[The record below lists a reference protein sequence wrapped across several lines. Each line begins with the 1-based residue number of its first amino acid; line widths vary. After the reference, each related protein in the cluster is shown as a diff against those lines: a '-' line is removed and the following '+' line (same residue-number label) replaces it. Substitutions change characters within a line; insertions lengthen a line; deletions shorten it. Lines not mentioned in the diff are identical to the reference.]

1 MNKNR
6 LLSSLIAVM
15 AVLAADA
22 QNPAAP
28 KLVVGILIDQLRS
41 DYLQAFMPL
50 YGEGGFKRL
59 MNEGYNCENTMIN
72 YVPTVTAVGHAS
84 IFTGSVPA
92 IHGIAGNDFMLDGKM
107 AYCCTDT
114 TVNGVGTDGDA
125 GRMSPEQSGRRLTS
139 CREEAKRN
147 RIDRSEYW

>member
-22 QNPAAP
+22 QNSAAP

-59 MNEGYNCENTMIN
+59 MAQGRQQ
-72 YVPTVTAVGHAS
+72 
-84 IFTGSVPA
+84 
-92 IHGIAGNDFMLDGKM
+92 HGGQHRPRPGQHRQDEQRRKAR
-107 AYCCTDT
+107 
-114 TVNGVGTDGDA
+114 GDA
-125 GRMSPEQSGRRLTS
+125 EPSGLPHS
-139 CREEAKRN
+139 K
-147 RIDRSEYW
+147 SG

>member
-50 YGEGGFKRL
+50 YGEGGFMTRR
-59 MNEGYNCENTMIN
+59 T
-72 YVPTVTAVGHAS
+72 
-84 IFTGSVPA
+84 FT
-92 IHGIAGNDFMLDGKM
+92 
-107 AYCCTDT
+107 
-114 TVNGVGTDGDA
+114 
-125 GRMSPEQSGRRLTS
+125 
-139 CREEAKRN
+139 KRN
-147 RIDRSEYW
+147 YLLPINQEELNRVPGMTQNLGW